1 MNNYSNSATSYSRCS
16 RVHLRYFATIYL
28 LFLAFTTACGQSA
41 ASKVADG
48 AEKILPQGAI
58 AFDYDRHLYF
68 NVVIRDSIPARMI
81 FDTGNTTFMLD
92 SAFYATYF
100 AKQNTLRKAMV
111 RGAGSSIQMSNLD
124 AGNWNYSVGNKA
136 GSERMAVVLN
146 LRKILGSGVDGM
158 FGMAFTRNSKVEF
171 NYADEYMRFLSTETA
186 MDGYVCID
194 CKWLDDSQS
203 RMLMPAKLTIGNQV
217 REGLFLV
224 DLGASGTV
232 ALNSG
237 TLAKMGV
244 QSQVVSAKK
253 MVYNVGGV
261 GGSRTDYIFDLE
273 SVELGGFVIKDI
285 ESSYSANTQGAM
297 ASSKYDGIVGNA
309 LLARFD
315 VIFDFAE
322 CKIYLR
328 PNRNFNAS
336 KQANFGVVLT
346 LQNDC
351 WIVNGLI
358 EGGKAYNVGLRR
370 GDIVLTINNLSPQQ
384 MDNSGLY
391 SMRSW
396 DVTVKR
402 GAEVISLHIEHE

>member
-1 MNNYSNSATSYSRCS
+1 MNNYSNSATSYLRCT

-41 ASKVADG
+41 ASKVADST
-48 AEKILPQGAI
+48 EKILPEGAI

-68 NVVIRDSIPARMI
+68 DVVIRDSIPARMI
-81 FDTGNTTFMLD
+81 FDTGNTSFMLD

-124 AGNWNYSVGNKA
+124 ASGWAYRVGNKA
-136 GSERMAVVLN
+136 GDEKMALVLD

-158 FGMAFTRNSKVEF
+158 FGMVFTRNSKVEL
-171 NYADEYMRFLSTETA
+171 NYADEYMRFLPADAA

-194 CKWLDDSQS
+194 CKWLDDNQN
-203 RMLMPAKLTIGNQV
+203 RVLMPAKLTFGNQV
-217 REGLFLV
+217 RDGLFLV
-224 DLGASGTV
+224 DLGAAGAV

-237 TLAKMGV
+237 TIAKMGV
-244 QSQVVSAKK
+244 QSQVVTTKK

-261 GGSRTDYIFDLE
+261 GGSRTDYLFDLE
-273 SVELGGFVIKDI
+273 MIEIGGFAVKGV

-297 ASSKYDGIVGNA
+297 ASSKYDGIIGNA

-315 VIFDFAE
+315 VIFDFAA
-322 CKIYLR
+322 CKIYIR
-328 PNRNFNAS
+328 PNRNFNAP
-336 KQANFGVVLT
+336 KRTNFGVVLT
-346 LQNDC
+346 PQNDC

-358 EGGKAYNVGLRR
+358 EGGKAYNVGLRG

-402 GAEVISLHIEHE
+402 GAEVISLHIERE